1 MKLFLVR
8 HGQTTANQQKIYAGQ
23 TDVLLT
29 EQGRQEAEAI
39 RPILEQFTFDRV
51 YSSDLT
57 RALDTQKL
65 ALPGATAI
73 QTPLLRE
80 FDEGRLVGMSFAEV
94 QALTDDNYR
103 RRRDYTPYGGES
115 ADMVCARL
123 RKFLSILEADP
134 CDTAI
139 AFAHNG
145 IMNMMLRVALGDEL
159 DYTGV
164 PSKNCAIHV
173 FEYFKGRWR
182 LLAWNYMGKL

>member
-23 TDVLLT
+23 TDVMLT

-39 RPILEQFTFDRV
+39 RPILEKFTFDRV

-80 FDEGRLVGMSFAEV
+80 FDEGSLVGMSFAEV
-94 QALTDDNYR
+94 QALTDDN
-103 RRRDYTPYGGES
+103 
-115 ADMVCARL
+115 
-123 RKFLSILEADP
+123 
-134 CDTAI
+134 
-139 AFAHNG
+139 
-145 IMNMMLRVALGDEL
+145 
-159 DYTGV
+159 
-164 PSKNCAIHV
+164 
-173 FEYFKGRWR
+173 
-182 LLAWNYMGKL
+182 